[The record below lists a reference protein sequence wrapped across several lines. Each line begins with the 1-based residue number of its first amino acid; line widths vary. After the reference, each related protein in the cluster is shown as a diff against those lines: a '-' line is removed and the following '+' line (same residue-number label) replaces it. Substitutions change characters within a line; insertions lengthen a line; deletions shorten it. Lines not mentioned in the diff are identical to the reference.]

1 MTQFNNS
8 ADQAGKN
15 LQFFESDL
23 FKTIQMSGLFTDS
36 KTFSDAIAKSPL
48 NEILTRYESHL
59 SDKEGFNIIDF
70 INDNFE
76 IPAQQDI
83 QLNESTNTIDE
94 YIDLLWQKL
103 TKKADDKNLGSL
115 LPLQRP
121 YIVPGGRFREI
132 YYWDSYF
139 TALGLINSK
148 NSDIAESMLF
158 NFIDLQTQ
166 YNCIPNGNRAYYLS
180 RSQPPILG
188 LLTELVLSSKS
199 NKTEFIQKCI
209 GAIEKEYLYWMQGK
223 SNLNTNNTEH
233 KRVVF
238 MPDGSVLNRYWD
250 DNNTPRPESYKEDI
264 ELYESLS
271 INDKGNFYR
280 NIRAACESG
289 WDFSSRWLD
298 ESHTL
303 ASIKTTRIIPVD
315 LNCLLY
321 KNECLLSDYYS
332 QLNQAAKS
340 DKYAELAKQRGKA
353 INNYMWS
360 QSDGFYLDYDL
371 DIKSVSK
378 VKSIAGIL
386 PLFVKLAS
394 NVQAKFISEQI
405 QQYFLK
411 SGGLVTTLSDTNQ
424 QWDAP
429 NGWAPLQW
437 FSVQG
442 LINYDD
448 NELATS
454 IMERWTYTVQ
464 SYFEQ
469 TGKLMEKYNVC
480 EESLAAQGGEYD
492 VQEGFGWTNGVYK
505 AFSHKLIY
513 KN

>member
-1 MTQFNNS
+1 MTQLNNF
-8 ADQAGKN
+8 ADQAEQN
-15 LQFFESDL
+15 LQFFESEL
-23 FKTIQMSGLFTDS
+23 FKTVQMSNLFIDS
-36 KTFSDAIAKSPL
+36 KTFADAIAKSPI
-48 NEILTRYESHL
+48 NEILTHYERQL
-59 SDKEGFNIIDF
+59 SQNKDFKLVDF
-70 INDNFE
+70 INDNFV
-76 IPAQQDI
+76 IPVHQDV
-83 QLNESTNTIDE
+83 LVKESTK
-94 YIDLLWQKL
+94 YINDHIELLWHKL

-139 TALGLINSK
+139 TALGLVDTK
-148 NSDIAESMLF
+148 NIEIAESMLF

-188 LLTELVLSSKS
+188 LLTELLLVSKS
-199 NKTEFIQKCI
+199 KKTDFIQQCI
-209 GAIEKEYLYWMQGK
+209 DGIEKEYLYWMQGK
-223 SNLNTNNTEH
+223 SNLNTHNTEY
-233 KRVVF
+233 KRVVL
-238 MPDGSVLNRYWD
+238 MPDGAVLNRYWD
-250 DNNTPRPESYKEDI
+250 ENNTPRPESYKEDS

-271 INDKGNFYR
+271 TNDKGNFYR

-303 ASIKTTRIIPVD
+303 ASIKTTRIIPID

-332 QLNQAAKS
+332 QLNQSAKS
-340 DKYAELAKQRGKA
+340 NMYVELAKQRAKA

-378 VKSIAGIL
+378 VKSIAGVL
-386 PLFVKLAS
+386 PLFVKLANS
-394 NVQAKFISEQI
+394 DQAKFISEQI

-411 SGGLVTTLSDTNQ
+411 SGGLVTTLSDTQQ

-437 FSVQG
+437 FAVQG

-448 NELATS
+448 TELAIN
-454 IMERWTYTVQ
+454 IMERWTYTVK
-464 SYFEQ
+464 SYFKQ

-480 EESLAAQGGEYD
+480 EKSLAAQGGEYD

-505 AFSHKLIY
+505 AFSHKLIQ